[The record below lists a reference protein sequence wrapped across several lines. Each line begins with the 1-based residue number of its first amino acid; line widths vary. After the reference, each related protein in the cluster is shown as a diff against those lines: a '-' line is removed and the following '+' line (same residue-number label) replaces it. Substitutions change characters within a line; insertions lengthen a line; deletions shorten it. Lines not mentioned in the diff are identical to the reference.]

1 MLLFSLS
8 GLLRTSATC
17 NAEVISCLVELFSLT
32 LDFYLV
38 ESSYLNCLCFSTISH
53 INVWDQVNSWKNLWK
68 FWNGPL
74 CRNKS
79 GPFPLLNIAAY
90 LQNSNAEAF
99 AKKLSQI
106 LTNSIDNRGKGDW
119 SHNLCDLLSK
129 KLMKNERG
137 FGKPRHFFV

>member
-1 MLLFSLS
+1 MFETKSIPGKIYENS
-8 GLLRTSATC
+8 EMVHF
-17 NAEVISCLVELFSLT
+17 AETNQAPS
-32 LDFYLV
+32 
-38 ESSYLNCLCFSTISH
+38 
-53 INVWDQVNSWKNLWK
+53 
-68 FWNGPL
+68 
-74 CRNKS
+74 
-79 GPFPLLNIAAY
+79 PLLNIAAY

-119 SHNLCDLLSK
+119 YHNLCDLLSK